1 VVRFGL
7 RYDGLYEAFDRLG
20 RFCCIAFDRFDN
32 ERLFASTGQG
42 LRGAVESLLWGDE
55 FVYYGPALR
64 EVAKIE
70 GSEVHYFEGV
80 GNRRRWKV
88 ERTCVSCLCLV
99 HPAWS
104 GCYVADLSS
113 AQSKVVLPFYL
124 ARIPFAGVSANLD
137 RGTW

>member
-70 GSEVHYFEGV
+70 GSEVHYFEDVIGS
-80 GNRRRWKV
+80 RRRWKV
-88 ERTCVSCLCLV
+88 EKICAVCSCLI

-104 GCYVADLSS
+104 ECYEADLSQRS
-113 AQSKVVLPFYL
+113 QKMPYL
-124 ARIPFAGVSANLD
+124 FISLTFLLRE
-137 RGTW
+137 